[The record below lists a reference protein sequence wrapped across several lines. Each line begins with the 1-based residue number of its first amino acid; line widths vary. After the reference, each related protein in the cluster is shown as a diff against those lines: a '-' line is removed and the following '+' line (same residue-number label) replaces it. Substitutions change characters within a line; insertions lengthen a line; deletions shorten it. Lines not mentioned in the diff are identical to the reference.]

1 MVLYEK
7 TDEFDHLCEVLDL
20 AVSVLTRYE
29 KEKRRLKPLEKT
41 LLEQMNRIHKRFEE
55 KEQNCVS
62 NLKKEKQPFRGSPAL
77 SLRSNVT
84 GESAAAEITAPKKS
98 TVENKKGI
106 STIKTMITSSKLMKE
121 IMLRDEE
128 SRNLV
133 EFAAQCTKATS
144 KGRSELCMVIVEGI
158 GALLGDFLP
167 AKTENGNDINVSHV
181 KIRIFLHRKSFDVLE
196 DPINKEIIKFEKPR
210 FTLSARNMKRHSICT
225 PMEFAG
231 VGDSDNIDFDGDS
244 TNTFLTPNEP
254 ELSLNPLYDNA
265 VKRCFES
272 LRPTECVEEN
282 SLFFPLVYEGHIC

>member
-41 LLEQMNRIHKRFEE
+41 LLEQMNRLHQRFEE
-55 KEQNCVS
+55 KEQNCDS
-62 NLKKEKQPFRGSPAL
+62 NLKKEKQPFRGSTAL
-77 SLRSNVT
+77 NLRSNVT
-84 GESAAAEITAPKKS
+84 GESVAAEITAPKKS
-98 TVENKKGI
+98 TVENKKGV
-106 STIKTMITSSKLMKE
+106 STIKTMLASSKLMKE

-167 AKTENGNDINVSHV
+167 AKT
-181 KIRIFLHRKSFDVLE
+181 
-196 DPINKEIIKFEKPR
+196 
-210 FTLSARNMKRHSICT
+210 
-225 PMEFAG
+225 
-231 VGDSDNIDFDGDS
+231 
-244 TNTFLTPNEP
+244 
-254 ELSLNPLYDNA
+254 
-265 VKRCFES
+265 
-272 LRPTECVEEN
+272 
-282 SLFFPLVYEGHIC
+282 